1 MVSSFHSGLLE
12 QTFKALHFKVL
23 LLQWLRAEDM
33 LLSLRKIAEQRD
45 HYRYDGFVCCIISRG
60 SPNHLFGTDLCYTSL
75 SVDAIRGVFTADSCA
90 MLAGKPKL
98 FFIQRYSVA
107 ELGPSARADCQD
119 EDLEVDGCD
128 GQLATDTIPT
138 EADIFW
144 SHCWTD
150 ERQLNQAQHH
160 SIYLKALADALHKSQ
175 RR

>member
-12 QTFKALHFKVL
+12 QTFKALHFKVF
-23 LLQWLRAEDM
+23 LLQWLSADDM
-33 LLSLRKIAEQRD
+33 LLSLRKVAEQRD

-60 SPNHLFGTDLCYTSL
+60 TPNHLFGTDLYYTSL
-75 SVDAIRGVFTADSCA
+75 SIDTIRGLFTPDSCA

-107 ELGPSARADCQD
+107 ELGPSARADCRD

-150 ERQLNQAQHH
+150 ERQLNQAQHQ